1 MKTLLKMGLPK
12 VALYADFLTE
22 SECAELVSL
31 AGDRLEKSTVVADEG
46 NAQHESRTSSGMFF
60 KRKEFPVV
68 AEIERRLSQLVGVP
82 EEYGE
87 GLQVLRYEVGQE
99 YRPHQ
104 DYFDKPGEYGQRTTT
119 VLLYLNTPEE
129 GGGTVFPDADLHV
142 EATQGNALVFEYPVA
157 DGSSKTLHGGAPVTK
172 GVKWAATKWYR
183 DRPQDGS
190 KPRQSMH
197 LNVIN
202 LAHRTDRW
210 AHMGQ
215 AFAGLPLV
223 RFDALKHEKGGWV
236 GCLSSHAAL
245 LKDLVQRDGSGMY
258 TVLEDDCTL
267 LNTPEIFR
275 KRWAKYQDYLAA
287 HQGEWDYFMGGGTY
301 LLPLRVVNRDPCI
314 VECDWG
320 VCTQFIVHSDRSAKT
335 LIDYGAQAEW
345 DTSCD
350 NHLSRSHRGKIWV
363 AYPMLA
369 WQLDDVSD
377 IASSEQKDVARRAFV
392 ESVEALDKFVKENW

>member
-22 SECAELVSL
+22 SECEALMFL
-31 AGDRLEKSTVVADEG
+31 AGDRLEKSTVVADDG

-68 AEIERRLSQLVGVP
+68 AEIERRISQLVGIP

-210 AHMGQ
+210 AHMGHT
-215 AFAGLPLV
+215 FAGLPLV
-223 RFDALKHEKGGWV
+223 RFDALADTRGGWV
-236 GCLSSHAAL
+236 GCLKSHAAL

-258 TVLEDDCTL
+258 TVLEDDCTM

-335 LIDYGAQAEW
+335 MIDYGAQAEW